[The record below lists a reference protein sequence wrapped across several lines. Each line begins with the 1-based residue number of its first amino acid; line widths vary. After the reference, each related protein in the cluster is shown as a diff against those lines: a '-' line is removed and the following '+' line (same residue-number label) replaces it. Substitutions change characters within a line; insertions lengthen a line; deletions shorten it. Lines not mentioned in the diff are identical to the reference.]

1 VSATRGPEQKQKKS
15 SLTNTELVA
24 LACNRDSEAW
34 SEIVRRYEGLVWSVA
49 ANYSFR
55 SADAS
60 DISQTVWLRL
70 AQHLGRL
77 TNPEGIKSWLVSTT
91 RNECFRVSGQRSR
104 TIPVDASD
112 ARVMAD
118 IAEPFD
124 ELTRLEDIEQ
134 SHALWEAFLRLPRTC
149 QSLLQ
154 LLNSDPRPSY
164 VEVADRCGIA
174 IGTIGSRRSRCLSTL
189 REALQ
194 NNSAIAYGGV
204 YD

>member
-1 VSATRGPEQKQKKS
+1 VSVTRGPEQKQRKS

-24 LACNRDSEAW
+24 LACNGDSDAW
-34 SEIVRRYEGLVWSVA
+34 AEIVRRYEGLVWSVA

-77 TNPEGIKSWLVSTT
+77 TNPEGLKTWLVSTT

-118 IAEPFD
+118 MAEPFD

-134 SHALWEAFLRLPRTC
+134 NHALWEAFLRLPHTC
-149 QSLLQ
+149 QSLLE
-154 LLNSDPRPSY
+154 LLNCDPRPTY

-174 IGTIGSRRSRCLSTL
+174 IGTIGSRRRRCLTSL

-194 NNSAIAYGGV
+194 GNSAIGFRGNYG
-204 YD
+204 